1 MKTTREIE
9 MSELRNWLDNE
20 EEINE
25 EYNALGKALEELDN
39 IYHSDNEDDAE
50 EWLTSRELIVRG
62 YKVLSRN
69 GIRKTSIDTL
79 LEEYKEELRQ
89 QIITMNLY
97 NELYGFSS
105 EEIVSEEL
113 EILDNGVQTYA
124 SGNITTE
131 YRKGDRA
138 IRIIDTYEKS
148 LTNEEVEKFETMTEK
163 EKIEYVLE
171 NGEYML

>member
-1 MKTTREIE
+1 MKIEVRMRVLRDWIEKEIE
-9 MSELRNWLDNE
+9 
-20 EEINE
+20 INK
-25 EYNALGKALEELDN
+25 EYNALEQALEEIDK
-39 IYHSDNEDDAE
+39 IYHSNNEDDAE
-50 EWLTSRELIVRG
+50 EWVTSRELILRG

-97 NELYGFSS
+97 NSLYGFSS
-105 EEIVSEEL
+105 EEIVEEEL

-131 YRKGDRA
+131 YKKGDRA

-148 LTNEEVEKFETMTEK
+148 LTNEEVEKFQTMTK
-163 EKIEYVLE
+163 QEKIKYVIE
-171 NGEYML
+171 NGEYMY

>member
-25 EYNALGKALEELDN
+25 EYNALEKALEEIDN
-39 IYHSDNEDDAE
+39 FYHSNNEDDAE

-69 GIRKTSIDTL
+69 GIRKTGIDIL

-97 NELYGFSS
+97 NDLYGFSR
-105 EEIVSEEL
+105 EEQVSEEL
-113 EILDNGVQTYA
+113 EMLDNSVQTYA
-124 SGNITTE
+124 NANIITE
-131 YRKGDRA
+131 YKKGNKI
-138 IRIIDTYEKS
+138 IRIINSYEKS
-148 LTNEEVEKFETMTEK
+148 LTNEEVEKFQTMTEQ
-163 EKIEYVLE
+163 EKIKYVIE
-171 NGEYML
+171 NGEYMY

>member
-39 IYHSDNEDDAE
+39 IYHSDNEDDAV
-50 EWLTSRELIVRG
+50 EWVTSRELTSRG

-69 GIRKTSIDTL
+69 GIRRSGIDTL
-79 LEEYKEELRQ
+79 LEGYKEELRQ

-105 EEIVSEEL
+105 EEQVSEEL
-113 EILDNGVQTYA
+113 EILDNGVQIYA
-124 SGNITTE
+124 SANIITE
-131 YRKGDRA
+131 YKKGNKI

-148 LTNEEVEKFETMTEK
+148 LTNEEVEKFQTMTEQ
-163 EKIEYVLE
+163 EKIKYVIE
-171 NGEYML
+171 NGEYMY

>member
-1 MKTTREIE
+1 MKTREVT
-9 MSELRNWLDNE
+9 MSVLRNWLEKE

-25 EYNALGKALEELDN
+25 EYNALGKALEEIDN
-39 IYHSDNEDDAE
+39 IYHSDNADDVE
-50 EWLTSRELIVRG
+50 EWLTSRELTLRG

-113 EILDNGVQTYA
+113 EMLDNGVQTYA
-124 SGNITTE
+124 SVNIITE
-131 YRKGDRA
+131 YKKGDRA
-138 IRIIDTYEKS
+138 IRVINTYEKA
-148 LTNEEVEKFETMTEK
+148 LTNEEVEKFETMAEK
-163 EKIEYVLE
+163 EQITYIIE